1 MNPVSR
7 STSKTLSSP
16 PVRCADDTAP
26 PKMPV
31 MKERPGPDKTFL
43 NDLPERVTIVEVGG
57 RDGLQNEPKTVPTPI
72 KIELID
78 RFTKA
83 GLRKIEV
90 GSFVSPEWVP
100 QMAGSAEV
108 LAGINRQEGVE
119 YSVLVPN
126 MKGFKAATAG
136 ESPPDKVVI
145 FGSASEVFSK
155 KNINCSKAES
165 MERFGEVAR
174 KTKEYG
180 MQLRGTVSCAFGF
193 YEDNVTLEDVT
204 EVVASFRELDC
215 DEINIADTIGVAT
228 PNHVYALLEHLKQEV
243 PAEQLSMH
251 FHDTYGQG
259 MANICASLQAGITT
273 FDSSVAGLGGC
284 PYANG
289 ATGNVAT
296 EDVLYLLHGL
306 GIETGADLNAV
317 AETGRFIL
325 EQLGRKSG
333 SRVGDAILAKREP
346 TTKPGPA
353 KL

>member
-1 MNPVSR
+1 MNPISR
-7 STSKTLSSP
+7 PITQTFSSP
-16 PVRCADDTAP
+16 SIHCADGTAL

-31 MKERPGPDKTFL
+31 MKEKAPAYRKFL
-43 NDLPERVTIVEVGG
+43 NDLPERVTIVEVGA
-57 RDGLQNEPKTVPTPI
+57 RDGLQNETKTVSNHV
-72 KIELID
+72 KIELIN
-78 RFTKA
+78 RFTQA
-83 GLRKIEV
+83 GIKKIEV
-90 GSFVSPEWVP
+90 GSFVSPDWVP

-108 LAGINRQEGVE
+108 LAGITHKEGVE

-126 MKGFKAATAG
+126 MKGFKAAVAG
-136 ESPPDKVVI
+136 EVLPEKMVI

-165 MERFGEVAR
+165 MERFSEVAR

-193 YEDNVTLEDVT
+193 YGDQVTLDDVN
-204 EVVASFRELDC
+204 EVVANFRELDC
-215 DEINIADTIGVAT
+215 DDINIADTIGVAT
-228 PNHVYALLEHLKQEV
+228 PNKVYALLEHLKDEV
-243 PAEQLSMH
+243 PVNKLSMH

-259 MANICASLQAGITT
+259 MGNICASLQAGITT

-284 PYANG
+284 PYAKG

-296 EDVLYLLHGL
+296 EDVLYLLHEL
-306 GIETGADLNAV
+306 GVETGVDLHAV
-317 AETGRFIL
+317 ADTGRFIL
-325 EQLGRKSG
+325 DQLGRKSG

-346 TTKPGPA
+346 TIKPGPA